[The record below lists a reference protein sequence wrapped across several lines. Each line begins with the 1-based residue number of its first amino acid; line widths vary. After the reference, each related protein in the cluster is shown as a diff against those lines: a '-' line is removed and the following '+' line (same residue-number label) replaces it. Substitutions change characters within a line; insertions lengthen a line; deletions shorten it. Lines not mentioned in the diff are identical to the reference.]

1 MDPAKMQ
8 ALTDQ
13 LRRRETLATIGQLS
27 GDPVLGQFGQGEMKR
42 ISGRRKS
49 MQEALEAAQKRKDAR
64 PSGMPGYV
72 LREGQVEPVPE
83 YLNWQAGQKAA
94 DRKTRLQIARER
106 GQGGGGDW
114 YSKQDYRRQF
124 MTPTEWNKVSE
135 SLGWIEQLGR
145 TIPEVAGSGEEDI
158 AQPYKDISAEMA
170 SNMGLSGVARAIEPV
185 YRSDDARSTRTKIK
199 KIINSVRASE
209 FGAALTAME
218 KPEFAAV
225 DPLAPGL
232 SKDAM
237 LRRLK
242 DLVDGLV
249 TTARIRVGGRTGP
262 SGEAMPAYLQQ
273 GYDWTTGSVMPAGGA
288 TPAPQ
293 MTPGQVPEVPER
305 GLGQTVTPDQVG
317 PGSVASPQRTPET
330 MEQPPMPSP
339 PEIAP
344 GEWEK
349 LTPEAKEWYLQNRG
363 EAGGV

>member
-8 ALTDQ
+8 ALTEQ
-13 LRRRETLATIGQLS
+13 LRRREALATIGQLS

-114 YSKQDYRRQF
+114 YARDAHRRQF
-124 MTPTEWNKVSE
+124 MNPTEWNKVSE

-145 TIPEVAGSGEEDI
+145 TIPEVAGAKDEDI
-158 AQPYKDISAEMA
+158 AWPTADIGAEMA
-170 SNMGLSGVARAIEPV
+170 SNMGLSGVARAIEPI

-249 TTARIRVGGRTGP
+249 TTARIRIGGRTGP

-273 GYDWTTGSVMPAGGA
+273 GYDWNTGGMIQAGGQA
-288 TPAPQ
+288 PAPQ
-293 MTPGQVPEVPER
+293 MTPGQVPPIPET
-305 GLGQTVTPDQVG
+305 GPGATVG
-317 PGSVASPQRTPET
+317 PGQIPHGSVAPSQRTPET
-330 MEQPPMPSP
+330 MEQPPMPAP

-349 LTPEAKEWYLQNRG
+349 LSPEAKQWYLQNRG
-363 EAGGV
+363 EAGGA